1 MVDRRA
7 DQAARAAKAAAIKAE
22 QQRKERR
29 RWIWI
34 IAAASVVGLGLV
46 GATTAVLLSASREQA
61 AVQDAANAPISGVE
75 EYDDL
80 SSRHVQDPAPSP
92 QPTGDALPPVGG
104 DHDPLW
110 QNCGIYTQPVTTA
123 NAVHSLEH
131 GAVWIT
137 YRPGIADDQLAAL
150 TDLAE
155 GTTYLLLSPFEDLRS
170 PVVLTAW
177 GTQLELDDATDP
189 RAAAFVEKYREGEQT
204 PEPGA
209 PCEGG
214 VGDPA

>member
-7 DQAARAAKAAAIKAE
+7 EQAARAAKAAAIKAE

-61 AVQDAANAPISGVE
+61 AVEEAANAPISGVE

-104 DHDPLW
+104 DHDPIW
-110 QNCGIYTQPVTTA
+110 QNCGVYTQPVTTA

-155 GTTYLLLSPFEDLRS
+155 GKTYLLLSPFEDLRS

-189 RAAAFVEKYREGEQT
+189 RAAAFVEKYRQGEQT

-214 VGDPA
+214 VGVPA

>member
-7 DQAARAAKAAAIKAE
+7 DQAARAARAAAIRAE

-46 GATTAVLLSASREQA
+46 GATTAALLSASGEQA
-61 AVQDAANAPISGVE
+61 AVEAAANAPISGVE

-80 SSRHVQDPAPSP
+80 SSRHVQDPAPTP

-104 DHDPLW
+104 DHDPVW

-155 GTTYLLLSPFEDLRS
+155 GRTYVLMSPFEDLRS

-177 GTQLELDDATDP
+177 GIQLELDDATDA

-209 PCEGG
+209 PCENG
-214 VGDPA
+214 VGEPT

>member
-7 DQAARAAKAAAIKAE
+7 DQAARAAKAAAIRAE

-29 RWIWI
+29 TRIWI
-34 IAAASVVGLGLV
+34 VVAASVVVLGLV
-46 GATTAVLLSASREQA
+46 GATAAVLLSASREQA
-61 AVQDAANAPISGVE
+61 AVEDAANAPIAGVE

-92 QPTGDALPPVGG
+92 EPTGDALPPVGG
-104 DHDPLW
+104 DHDPVW

-137 YRPGIADDQLAAL
+137 YRPGIAADQLAAL
-150 TDLAE
+150 TNLAKDQ
-155 GTTYLLLSPFEDLRS
+155 TYLLLSPFPDLKS

-177 GTQLELDDATDP
+177 GIQLELEDATDP
-189 RAAAFVEKYREGEQT
+189 RAEAFVQKYLQGEQT

-209 PCEGG
+209 ACDGG

>member
-7 DQAARAAKAAAIKAE
+7 DQAARAAKAAAIRAE

-29 RWIWI
+29 TRIWI
-34 IAAASVVGLGLV
+34 VVAASVVVLGLV
-46 GATTAVLLSASREQA
+46 GATAAVLLSASREQA
-61 AVQDAANAPISGVE
+61 AVEDAANAPIAGVE

-92 QPTGDALPPVGG
+92 EPTGDALPPVGG
-104 DHDPLW
+104 DHDPVW
-110 QNCGIYTQPVTTA
+110 QNCGIYAQPVTTA

-137 YRPGIADDQLAAL
+137 YRPGIAADQVAAL
-150 TDLAE
+150 TNLAE
-155 GTTYLLLSPFEDLRS
+155 NKTYLLLSPFEDLKS

-177 GTQLELDDATDP
+177 GIQLELDDATDP
-189 RAAAFVEKYREGEQT
+189 RAAAFVQKYREGEQT

-209 PCEGG
+209 ACDGG

>member
-7 DQAARAAKAAAIKAE
+7 DQAARAAKAAAVKAE

-34 IAAASVVGLGLV
+34 IAAASVVGLGLI
-46 GATTAVLLSASREQA
+46 GATTAALLSASREQA
-61 AVQDAANAPISGVE
+61 AVQEAANAPISGVE

-92 QPTGDALPPVGG
+92 RPTGDALPPVGG
-104 DHDPLW
+104 DHDPVW
-110 QNCGIYTQPVTTA
+110 QNCGVYAQPVTTA

-137 YRPGIADDQLAAL
+137 YRPGITDDQLAAL

-155 GTTYLLLSPFEDLRS
+155 GKTYMLLSPFEDLRS

-177 GTQLELDDATDP
+177 GIQLELDDATDP

>member
-7 DQAARAAKAAAIKAE
+7 DQAARAAKAAALKAE

-34 IAAASVVGLGLV
+34 IAAVSIVVLGLV

-61 AVQDAANAPISGVE
+61 AEVEAANAPISGVE
-75 EYDDL
+75 EFDDL

-104 DHDPLW
+104 DHDPVW
-110 QNCGIYTQPVTTA
+110 QNCGIYAQPVTTA

-137 YRPGIADDQLAAL
+137 YRPDIAADQLAAL
-150 TDLAE
+150 TNLAKDQ
-155 GTTYLLLSPFEDLRS
+155 TYLLLSPFPDLKS

-177 GTQLELDDATDP
+177 GIQLELEDATDP
-189 RAAAFVEKYREGEQT
+189 RAEAFVQKYRQGEQT

-209 PCEGG
+209 PCDGG